1 MHLSALKQL
10 SALPLPFWQ
19 ILEEVQPLEAVS
31 FCGSSSSPLHCL
43 YTSRFHVTDTHP
55 SWDFL
60 LLGTCWVLEQVP
72 VTVDFYAAEVGFSS
86 LTHSWDR
93 PRHLD
98 FISFGALLW
107 ICKANS
113 SLRRTFCFSHLCFE
127 ETTV

>member
-1 MHLSALKQL
+1 M
-10 SALPLPFWQ
+10 
-19 ILEEVQPLEAVS
+19 LEK
-31 FCGSSSSPLHCL
+31 
-43 YTSRFHVTDTHP
+43 
-55 SWDFL
+55 
-60 LLGTCWVLEQVP
+60 VP

-86 LTHSWDR
+86 LSHSWDR